1 VQPAE
6 FGPLIAVIISSSM
19 KGAINM
25 ATMLDHN
32 EAQVKIT
39 PRKFRETRH
48 PAMKNTVTVPMSIS
62 SESRGVPVRA
72 RQAQPTPVD
81 LARVGNETDAHAA
94 LLKLRELV
102 VGPAQQ
108 LNEARLEELMKIFEE
123 REAEM
128 RAVMRD
134 IQKRNSELE
143 VALKQSSLDQLNV
156 FKAEFQAL
164 TDSMNNESKKMV
176 ATIRD
181 DISAARKEALS
192 LVQDAKAVADQKL
205 EAQSVR
211 TKGLIDA
218 ETGKLRVDLE
228 SISDNLETAVTASQR
243 EAQLNISRVL
253 KEASENLARVATA
266 S

>member
-1 VQPAE
+1 
-6 FGPLIAVIISSSM
+6 M
-19 KGAINM
+19 KGAKNM
-25 ATMLDHN
+25 STMLDHN
-32 EAQVKIT
+32 EVQMKVS
-39 PRKFRETRH
+39 PRKFRENRH
-48 PAMKNTVTVPMSIS
+48 PAMKNAVTVPMTITDETRSVSTRVRHTTPS
-62 SESRGVPVRA
+62 S
-72 RQAQPTPVD
+72 VD
-81 LARVGNETDAHAA
+81 LARVGGDADAHAA

-123 REAEM
+123 REAEL

-134 IQKRNSELE
+134 IQRRNSELE
-143 VALKQSSLDQLNV
+143 VALKQSSLDQLNA
-156 FKAEFQAL
+156 FKSEFQAL
-164 TDSMNNESKKMV
+164 TDSMSNESKKV
-176 ATIRD
+176 FSTIRD

-205 EAQSVR
+205 EAQHVR
-211 TKGLIDA
+211 TISLVDA

-228 SISDNLETAVTASQR
+228 SLGDNLETAVSASQR

-253 KEASENLARVATA
+253 KEASENLSRVASA

>member
-1 VQPAE
+1 M
-6 FGPLIAVIISSSM
+6 S
-19 KGAINM
+19 
-25 ATMLDHN
+25 TMLDHS
-32 EAQVKIT
+32 EAQVKIS
-39 PRKFRETRH
+39 PRKFRDTRH
-48 PAMKNTVTVPMSIS
+48 PAVKNTVNVPMAIAT
-62 SESRGVPVRA
+62 ETHAAPTRVRYTA
-72 RQAQPTPVD
+72 PTAVD
-81 LARVGNETDAHAA
+81 LAKVGSEADAHAA

-123 REAEM
+123 REAEL
-128 RAVMRD
+128 RGVMRD

-164 TDSMNNESKKMV
+164 TDSMSNESKKIV

-205 EAQSVR
+205 EAQAVR
-211 TKGLIDA
+211 VKSLVES
-218 ETGKLRVDLE
+218 ETGKLRVDIE
-228 SISDNLETAVTASQR
+228 TMGDNLDTAVTASQR

-253 KEASENLARVATA
+253 KEASENLARVASA